1 MLKPSTRAY
10 IIKTTCSYNRD
21 KRQSEWFLSLQS
33 KQKQN
38 KIKIGIFTV
47 MFLMQYFSLKGILP
61 FSKSC
66 HETESTWSITKCKE
80 RKSFDTWYY
89 IVTCATVCVKCLSK
103 SEANNVFPKH
113 VLKSKARGQSIQLR
127 KNLFCHVI
135 IKNYFCVSWK
145 FLIKVESTC
154 RRNIKEQATQLILLY
169 RGSTVRSSH
178 RRFGI
183 RKLFLKVLQ
192 YPQETP
198 VL

>member
-1 MLKPSTRAY
+1 M
-10 IIKTTCSYNRD
+10 
-21 KRQSEWFLSLQS
+21 E
-33 KQKQN
+33 
-38 KIKIGIFTV
+38 
-47 MFLMQYFSLKGILP
+47 YFSLHGILP

-66 HETESTWSITKCKE
+66 HETESTWSIAKCKE

-89 IVTCATVCVKCLSK
+89 IVTCATVCVKFLSK
-103 SEANNVFPKH
+103 PEAINVFPKH
-113 VLKSKARGQSIQLR
+113 VLKSKARGQSIQAR

-135 IKNYFCVSWK
+135 IKNYFRNVSWK
-145 FLIKVESTC
+145 ILIKIESTW

-169 RGSTVRSSH
+169 RGSTVRGSH

-198 VL
+198 VLESIF